1 MPDSSM
7 DEKTDRH
14 SIEKSS
20 EKASDEQVRTDDGS
34 VGDAGRAEAE
44 RSSRRSSVI
53 NVLVSGLGLFSD
65 GYNIQIIGYMNVVL
79 TILYPD
85 AQTTAMKTRLSN
97 SALVG
102 EVVGMI
108 LFGLYI
114 DRWGRKLGMFATTAL
129 LVFGII
135 LATAAH
141 GKDPTG
147 MLWMMV
153 ISRGIAGVG
162 AGGEYSVCATQATEA
177 ADENEYVRG
186 RRGILVGS
194 ATMVSL
200 VSGFIASSIV
210 SVVVIAAYGG
220 KATNGVWR
228 ICFGVGIFLPL
239 VIFFFRLR
247 IVNSTQFH
255 KHAIRN
261 KRKFPLWLAIKRYWK
276 PLLGCAG
283 TWFLYDFISYPFNLL
298 SPTIVQGFGS
308 SQTLL
313 ETTGWSAVINAFAL
327 PGAILGGF
335 LIDIIGRRR
344 TFALGFAL
352 VAVFAFIIGGAM
364 VPLRATFPAFVV
376 LYGLFQTFLA
386 MGPGNCTFLVS
397 TESFPTPLRGHF
409 LGLSAAMGKVG
420 AAIGTQVFPTIVAS
434 YPTEIKGQQVIFLI
448 GAGIAVLST
457 AMVLT
462 LIPDREKQ
470 LESEDAL
477 FKSYLEERGWD
488 TSGMGLRVED

>member
-1 MPDSSM
+1 METAPGDQ
-7 DEKTDRH
+7 
-14 SIEKSS
+14 I
-20 EKASDEQVRTDDGS
+20 VRRTN
-34 VGDAGRAEAE
+34 A
-44 RSSRRSSVI
+44 SSVI
-53 NVLVSGLGLFSD
+53 NVLVSGVALFSD

-79 TILYPD
+79 ADLYPH

-102 EVVGMI
+102 EVVGML
-108 LFGLYI
+108 LFGFYI
-114 DRWGRKLGMFATTAL
+114 DRWGRKLGMFATTIL

-153 ISRGIAGVG
+153 IARGIAGVG

-177 ADENEYVRG
+177 ADENDFVRKH
-186 RRGILVGS
+186 RGALVAS
-194 ATMVSL
+194 ATNASI
-200 VSGFIASSIV
+200 VSGFVSSSIV
-210 SVVVIAAYGG
+210 SLIVIAAYGG
-220 KATNGVWR
+220 RATNGVWR
-228 ICFGVGIFLPL
+228 ICFGIGIILPL
-239 VIFFFRLR
+239 FVFYFRLK

-255 KHAIRN
+255 KHAIRR
-261 KRKFPLWLAIKRYWK
+261 KTKFPIWLALRRYWK

-283 TWFLYDFISYPFNLL
+283 TWFLYDFIVYPFNLL
-298 SPTIVQGFGS
+298 APTIVAGFGP

-313 ETTGWSAVINAFAL
+313 QSTGWSALVNCFAL
-327 PGAILGGF
+327 PGAIFGF
-335 LIDIIGRRR
+335 RSADRLPRAPPHVR
-344 TFALGFAL
+344 TGFSL
-352 VAVFAFIIGGAM
+352 VAVFGFIIGGAM

-376 LYGLFQTFLA
+376 LFGLFQTFLA
-386 MGPGNCTFLVS
+386 LGPGNCTFLVA

-409 LGLSAAMGKVG
+409 LGFSAAMGKVG
-420 AAIGTQVFPTIVAS
+420 AAIGTQVFPAIVAS
-434 YPTEIKGQQVIFLI
+434 YPTVIKGQQVIFLI

-457 AMVLT
+457 VMLWV

-477 FKSYLEERGWD
+477 FRQYLEDNGWD
-488 TSGMGLRVED
+488 TSDMGMLQVPPSGKGEKVGG